1 MFSRKTTSKANN
13 KPLDA
18 IFKSNN
24 ANNLINALCV
34 EKK

>member
-1 MFSRKTTSKANN
+1 MCRCKTIRKTKY

-24 ANNLINALCV
+24 ANNLSNTFRT
-34 EKK
+34 